1 MKATAKDYVR
11 ASQIRLIL
19 ELIVDR
25 LHAILDF
32 GQKQICSRVL
42 SANQKGLIREA

>member
-1 MKATAKDYVR
+1 MKQQADYLLATDEKSQQLLMW
-11 ASQIRLIL
+11 ASQKSIGL
-19 ELIVDR
+19 
-25 LHAILDF
+25 